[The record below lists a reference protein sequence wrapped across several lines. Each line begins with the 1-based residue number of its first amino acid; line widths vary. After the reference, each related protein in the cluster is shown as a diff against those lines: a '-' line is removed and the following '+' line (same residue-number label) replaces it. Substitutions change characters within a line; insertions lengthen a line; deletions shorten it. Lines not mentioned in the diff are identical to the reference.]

1 MTSMAER
8 NHQAIVDRVEW
19 MKPGHR
25 EAALVSLAE
34 LDALERKLQ
43 ILPGRSGCMNE
54 QVKQAA
60 ALLDLDTQLFRGLL
74 VSAVSNLTEPKDSF
88 EFEML
93 ATRTKSGARLAG
105 KTKKGGR

>member
-1 MTSMAER
+1 MASMAER
-8 NHQAIVDRVEW
+8 NDQAIVDRVEW

-34 LDALERKLQ
+34 LDAFERKLQ
-43 ILPGRSGCMNE
+43 ILPGRPGCMDE
-54 QVKQAA
+54 QAA